1 MILLEATLIANL
13 AVLFVNASISD
24 ISNGIIKNRS
34 IIISLLIGIIC
45 LIPYY
50 VFFATDCVIT
60 YLVNSAICCFISV
73 FLYLLGIWGAGDSK
87 LLITAILCFPARL
100 YCNGKSNI
108 VSGFKMI
115 VIVFT
120 LAFLYL
126 IIETIYLGI
135 KEHNLFSVPK
145 GKISF
150 GKFLQSI
157 LFFFLFLN
165 TFNSIVAR
173 FIPAQLLSDKTLT
186 FSIHFVL
193 VLCAIYW
200 NKKVNWM
207 IIAAFGVASIALLML
222 NGIHF
227 SVSNMNWKI
236 YPMVALLFV
245 FRIISNK
252 YNYKSILVSE
262 LKPGMIL
269 STGSIISFSRSR
281 VKGLPTYTSEDL
293 KSRLSRDEVDS
304 IIRWSKTKKGKD
316 SLVIVRKMP
325 FALFISI
332 GTVIFAMMEVLLK

>member
-1 MILLEATLIANL
+1 
-13 AVLFVNASISD
+13 
-24 ISNGIIKNRS
+24 
-34 IIISLLIGIIC
+34 
-45 LIPYY
+45 
-50 VFFATDCVIT
+50 
-60 YLVNSAICCFISV
+60 
-73 FLYLLGIWGAGDSK
+73 LGIWGAGDSK

-145 GKISF
+145 GKISLN
-150 GKFLQSI
+150 KFLQSV
-157 LFFFLFLN
+157 LFFLLFLN
-165 TFNSIVAR
+165 TFNSIMIK
-173 FIPAQLLSDKTLT
+173 FLPAQLLSDKTLT

-207 IIAAFGVASIALLML
+207 IIAAFGVASIVLLML